1 MTTGLL
7 YDPIYLEHDT
17 GFGHPECSDRLAAVM
32 QYLEKQPFFDH
43 IAHVSPRSAE
53 SEWIQQVHTPKY
65 IERAATACRKH
76 YSHLDVLDVA
86 ISPKSYDIA
95 LLAAGGALELGDRV
109 MSGALDNA
117 FGLVRPP
124 GHHAEHEMALGFC
137 LFNSIA
143 ILARYLQEK
152 HGLEKVLILDWDV
165 HHGNGTQHTFEE
177 DPSVFYVSL
186 HQYPFYPGTGA
197 TFETGLGR
205 GNGATLNCPM
215 RAGSDDADYKQA
227 FTDRILPEVDAFKP
241 EMVLISAGFDA
252 HAADPL
258 AQINLTT
265 GCYGWMTERMMEVA
279 DRHADGRLI
288 AMLEGG
294 YDLNA
299 LAHCVGT
306 HLSVLSGVNQQPH

>member
-17 GFGHPECSDRLAAVM
+17 GFGHPERSDRLTAVM
-32 QYLEKQPFFDH
+32 QYLEKQPFFED
-43 IAHVSPRSAE
+43 ITRISPRPAE
-53 SEWIQQVHTPKY
+53 SEWIQQIHAPEY
-65 IERAATACRKH
+65 IDRAAAACRKH
-76 YSHLDVLDVA
+76 YAHLDVLDVA

-137 LFNSIA
+137 LFNNIA
-143 ILARYLQEK
+143 ILARYLQKK
-152 HGLEKVLILDWDV
+152 HGLEKILILDWDV

-197 TFETGLGR
+197 ASETGLSR
-205 GNGATLNCPM
+205 GGGATLNCPM
-215 RAGSDDADYKQA
+215 PAGSDDADYKQA
-227 FTDRILPEVDAFKP
+227 FTDRILPAVNAFKP
-241 EMVLISAGFDA
+241 EIVLLSAGFDA

-265 GCYGWMTERMMEVA
+265 GCYGWMTERMMEIA
-279 DRHADGRLI
+279 DRHANGRLI

-299 LAHCVGT
+299 LAQCVGT
-306 HLSVLSGVNQQPH
+306 HMSVLSGSRP